1 MQPLDSG
8 GEPVSTSPIRTRSI
22 NSLLNERFH
31 VPAYQRGYRWTK
43 SQVRDLLEDIWD
55 FQAQAEDQDKSA
67 FYCLQPIVV
76 LRRDSG
82 EWELVDG
89 QQRLTTIFLILSS
102 LKPILAYFRKQPFTL
117 SFETRPTSALFLQDI
132 QLHRAGENI
141 DFFHICQAYKA
152 IEEWFNERDGSHGI
166 KFLQCLLNGDD
177 VGKNVKVIW
186 YELSDAEDPV
196 QAFARLNVGKI
207 PLTNAELIRGLFLRE
222 GNFANNTGHL
232 ERIAIAQEW
241 DEIEKVLQDDD
252 VWYFLHNGT
261 KMPSSRIGYLF
272 HLIARETIGNAP
284 LLHDPHGTFHFYNE
298 KLAGTD
304 ANASREWL
312 NVKQYFMRLHEWFV
326 DRTLYHL
333 IGYLV
338 HEGDDLLSLKAMATA
353 ATKTA
358 FRRALKRR
366 IFQRLIGREMPD
378 GTTFGELRVAIGE
391 HLQRLD
397 YERASERP
405 AIKSVLLLF
414 NIAALLESEKTTLRF
429 PFSHFKKEMW
439 DIEHIRAIATLAP
452 STTKERQDWLTDLLD
467 YLGANGDANELQIEA
482 AELQQIL
489 KDSAVSPG
497 QDFSDRFQHLYNKA
511 LDTFDGRGE
520 MADDNAIGNLTLLDS
535 ATNRGYR
542 NAVFPVKRKKIID
555 RDRHGVFVPLC
566 TKNVFMKYFSKR
578 IDSMTLWTTGDRED
592 YLRVIVE
599 SLAKLF
605 LEQQG
610 EQK

>member
-1 MQPLDSG
+1 MS
-8 GEPVSTSPIRTRSI
+8 SSPIRTRSI

-31 VPAYQRGYRWTK
+31 VPSYQRGYRWTR
-43 SQVRDLLEDIWD
+43 SQVRNLLDDIWD
-55 FQAQAEDQDKSA
+55 FQAQAEDRDRSA

-82 EWELVDG
+82 AWELVDG

-102 LKPILAYFRKQPFTL
+102 LKQILELLGTRPFTL
-117 SFETRPTSALFLQDI
+117 SFETRPTSASFLEDI
-132 QLHRAGENI
+132 QLGRAEENI
-141 DFFHICQAYKA
+141 DFFHICQAYEA
-152 IEEWFNERDGSHGI
+152 IREWFNGRDGSHKL
-166 KFLQCLLNGDD
+166 KFVQCLLNGDD

-207 PLTNAELIRGLFLRE
+207 PLTNAELIRALFLRE
-222 GNFANNTGHL
+222 GNFASSTGHL
-232 ERIAIAQEW
+232 ERTAIAQEW
-241 DEIEKVLQDDD
+241 DEIEKVLQNDD

-261 KMPSSRIGYLF
+261 NIPSSRIDYLF
-272 HLIARETIGNAP
+272 HLIARETLGNAP
-284 LLHDPHGTFHFYNE
+284 LLHDPHGIFHFYNE
-298 KLAGTD
+298 KLGGTD
-304 ANASREWL
+304 ADASREWL
-312 NVKQYFMRLHEWFV
+312 KVKQYFMRLHEWFA

-338 HEGDDLLSLKAMATA
+338 HDGDDLLRLKAMASA
-353 ATKTA
+353 STKQA

-366 IFQRLIGREMPD
+366 IFQRLMGSAMPD
-378 GTTFGELRVAIGE
+378 AATVDELRVAISE
-391 HLQRLD
+391 HLQGLD
-397 YERASERP
+397 YETTSNRP

-452 STTKERQDWLTDLLD
+452 STAKERQDWLTDLLD
-467 YLGANGDANELQIEA
+467 YLDTNGDAGGLQVEA
-482 AELQQIL
+482 AALLQIL
-489 KDSAVSPG
+489 KDSPVPPG
-497 QDFSDRFQHLYNKA
+497 QDFSERFQQLYEKA

-520 MADDNAIGNLTLLDS
+520 MAEDNAIGNLTLLDS

-566 TKNVFMKYFSKR
+566 TKNVFMKYFSTK

-592 YLRVIVE
+592 YLRVIVG
-599 SLAKLF
+599 SLARLF

-610 EQK
+610 EQQ

>member
-1 MQPLDSG
+1 MKGKLPTFKDSK
-8 GEPVSTSPIRTRSI
+8 PH

-31 VPAYQRGYRWTK
+31 VPSYQRGYRWTK
-43 SQVRDLLEDIWD
+43 SQVRNLLDDIWD
-55 FQAQAEDQDKSA
+55 FQAQAENQDKSA

-76 LRRDSG
+76 LKRDSG

-89 QQRLTTIFLILSS
+89 QQRLTTIFLVLSS
-102 LKPILAYFRKQPFTL
+102 LKQILELLGTRPFTL
-117 SFETRPTSALFLQDI
+117 SYETRPTSGSFLQDI
-132 QLHRAGENI
+132 QLGRAEENI
-141 DFFHICQAYKA
+141 DFFHICQAYEA
-152 IEEWFNERDGSHGI
+152 IGEWFNGRDGSHKL
-166 KFLQCLLNGDD
+166 KFVQCLLNGDD

-207 PLTNAELIRGLFLRE
+207 PLTNAELIRALFLRE
-222 GNFANNTGHL
+222 GNFASNTGHL

-241 DEIEKVLQDDD
+241 DEIEKVLQNDD

-261 KMPSSRIGYLF
+261 NIPSNRIDYLF
-272 HLIARETIGNAP
+272 HLIARETLGNDP

-298 KLAGTD
+298 KLGSAD
-304 ANASREWL
+304 ADTSREWL
-312 NVKQYFMRLHEWFV
+312 KVKQYFMRLHEWFA

-338 HEGDDLLSLKAMATA
+338 HEGDDLLSLKEMASA
-353 ATKTA
+353 ATKRA

-366 IFQRLIGREMPD
+366 IFQRLMGSAMPD
-378 GTTFGELRVAIGE
+378 AITLDELRLAISE
-391 HLQRLD
+391 HLQGLD
-397 YERASERP
+397 YETTSNRP

-452 STTKERQDWLTDLLD
+452 STAKERQDWLTDLLD
-467 YLGANGDANELQIEA
+467 YLGTNGDAGELQVEA
-482 AELQQIL
+482 AALLQIL
-489 KDSAVSPG
+489 KDSPVPPG
-497 QDFSDRFQHLYNKA
+497 QDFSARFQQLYDKA

-520 MADDNAIGNLTLLDS
+520 MAEDNAIGNLTLLDS

-566 TKNVFMKYFSKR
+566 TKNVFMKYFSTK

-599 SLAKLF
+599 SLAQLF

-610 EQK
+610 EQQ

>member
-1 MQPLDSG
+1 MS
-8 GEPVSTSPIRTRSI
+8 SSPIRTRSI

-31 VPAYQRGYRWTK
+31 VPSYQRGYRWTK
-43 SQVRDLLEDIWD
+43 SQVRNLLDDIWD

-76 LRRDSG
+76 LRRDSSA
-82 EWELVDG
+82 WELVDG

-102 LKPILAYFRKQPFTL
+102 LKQILELLGTRPFTL
-117 SFETRPTSALFLQDI
+117 SFETRPTSASFLQDI
-132 QLHRAGENI
+132 QLGRAEENI
-141 DFFHICQAYKA
+141 DFFHICQAYEA
-152 IEEWFNERDGSHGI
+152 IQEWFNGRDGSHKL
-166 KFLQCLLNGDD
+166 KFVQCLLNGDD

-207 PLTNAELIRGLFLRE
+207 PLTNAELIRALFLRE
-222 GNFANNTGHL
+222 GNFASSTGHL
-232 ERIAIAQEW
+232 ERTAIAQEW
-241 DEIEKVLQDDD
+241 DEIEKVLQNDD

-261 KMPSSRIGYLF
+261 NIPSSRIDYLF
-272 HLIARETIGNAP
+272 HLIARETLGNDP

-298 KLAGTD
+298 KLGGTD
-304 ANASREWL
+304 ADASREWL
-312 NVKQYFMRLHEWFV
+312 KVKQYFMRLQEWFV

-333 IGYLV
+333 IGYLI
-338 HEGDDLLSLKAMATA
+338 HDGDDLLSLKAMASA
-353 ATKTA
+353 ATKRA

-366 IFQRLIGREMPD
+366 IFQRLMGSAMPD
-378 GTTFGELRVAIGE
+378 AATVDELRVAISE
-391 HLQRLD
+391 HLQGLD
-397 YERASERP
+397 YETTSNRP

-452 STTKERQDWLTDLLD
+452 STAKERQDWLTDLLD
-467 YLGANGDANELQIEA
+467 YLGTNGDAGELQVEA
-482 AELQQIL
+482 AALLQIL
-489 KDSAVSPG
+489 KDSPVPPG
-497 QDFSDRFQHLYNKA
+497 QDFSERFQQLYDKA

-520 MADDNAIGNLTLLDS
+520 MAEDNAIGNLTLLDS

-566 TKNVFMKYFSKR
+566 TKNVFMKYFSTK

-599 SLAKLF
+599 SLAQLF

-610 EQK
+610 EQQ